1 MKIKLFISLFIPILI
16 IQCSLFSKHSTY
28 YTETEKTVLEKTLG
42 IIGYDYGYDSNLGMD
57 HIYSSGF
64 SDVEEIIRDNSRG
77 QSIIESIEL
86 LCDEL
91 FILKRM
97 SVEIGNYAF
106 PSTKEC
112 QRRT

>member
-1 MKIKLFISLFIPILI
+1 MRKELFKVKLDNQSIHYVFATS
-16 IQCSLFSKHSTY
+16 
-28 YTETEKTVLEKTLG
+28 
-42 IIGYDYGYDSNLGMD
+42 
-57 HIYSSGF
+57 F

-97 SVEIGNYAF
+97 SVEIGNYVL
-106 PSTKEC
+106 PSTKEE
-112 QRRT
+112 RENNSKILKGEMK